1 MAKSKLTKKQ
11 RKLVAELRYL
21 LSILALDPV
30 AIIANDDPEAWT
42 TRLELAKDQI
52 IRSAVILK
60 YVLIDEFL
68 SAAICWQYFGKK
80 RSFQQR

>member
-21 LSILALDPV
+21 LSTLALDPV